1 MIETIKQNPH
11 FLNKNLYATLT
22 SSSIS
27 RSSCIDENSVQR
39 AQKLLTEMT
48 LQEKLGQ
55 LNQVNSSGNHVSH
68 DLAGQIQAGMIG
80 SVINENKADIIAQM
94 QSIAVNESRLG
105 IPLLIGRDVIH
116 GFSTIF
122 PLPIAMASSFDPSVA
137 ETAARISSIEAAQ
150 IGINWTFSPM
160 IDISRD
166 ARWGRIAESFGEDP
180 VLCSAMTV
188 GMVKGYQTDSLANDT
203 AIAACA
209 KHFVGYGASEA
220 GRDYNTTNLSNH
232 DLRNVYMPPFK
243 AASDIGVASIM
254 TSFSDVNGVP
264 VSGNQCLLTEV
275 LREQWQF
282 DGVVVSDWESVSQL
296 IIHGLA
302 EDMYHAAYLGL
313 NAGVDIEMVSA
324 TFIEH
329 GQALVNNEHIAES
342 HINDAVLRVLS
353 LKFALGLFDLDVTQ
367 VPVLKDIS
375 SDALDAAYQAAIKSC
390 VLLKNE
396 HKALPLKLDETNNLA
411 LIGCLA
417 EDEYEML
424 GTWIFDGDPGKSV
437 TLKEALEVEC
447 DARNVSLTFERVFQN
462 SRDHSHDHFEQAT
475 RLVENAC
482 QAIVVVGEESIL
494 SGEAHC
500 RADISLPGAQVA
512 LIEQLAKTNT
522 KVTLVVMAGRP
533 VILTDVVDK
542 VEAILYAWHPGSM
555 GGKAITDLLLGT
567 INPSAKLPVS
577 FLRHV
582 GQTPLYY
589 GIKNTG
595 RPVSEHTHVFM
606 DDFPDRAP
614 QTSLGMSSSHI
625 DQHFTPLFPF
635 GYGLS
640 YSDIDYSVLKISHTN
655 FNQHDKL
662 EAQVTLTNNSEFN
675 AIEIVQLYIHD
686 PVASLTRPVKEL
698 KQFKRVELLAG
709 ESKEICFELSLQDLA
724 FYRDDGEQILED
736 GSFTVFV
743 GANSATENSATMILG
758 LIR

>member
-1 MIETIKQNPH
+1 MIDTIKQNPH
-11 FLNKNLYATLT
+11 FPNKNLYATLT
-22 SSSIS
+22 SSSLS
-27 RSSCIDENSVQR
+27 RRSCIDETSVQR
-39 AQKLLTEMT
+39 AQNLLAEMT

-55 LNQVNSSGNHVSH
+55 LNQVNSSVNHVSH
-68 DLAGQIQAGMIG
+68 DLAGQIQAGMVG

-137 ETAARISSIEAAQ
+137 ELAARISSIEAAQ

-188 GMVKGYQTDSLANDT
+188 SMVRGYQTDSLSNEN

-220 GRDYNTTNLSNH
+220 GRDYNTTNLSDH

-243 AASDIGVASIM
+243 AASDSGVASIM

-264 VSGNQCLLTEV
+264 VSGNKWLLTEV
-275 LREQWQF
+275 LRDQWQF

-296 IIHGLA
+296 IVHGLA

-313 NAGVDIEMVSA
+313 SSGVDIEMVSA

-329 GQALVNNEHIAES
+329 GQALVNSEHIAETQ
-342 HINDAVLRVLS
+342 INEAVLRVLS
-353 LKFALGLFDLDVTQ
+353 LKFALGLFDKDVTQ
-367 VPVLKDIS
+367 VPVVEDIS
-375 SDALDAAYQAAIKSC
+375 SDALDASYQVATKSC

-396 HKALPLKLDETNNLA
+396 NKALPLNLDATKHLA

-424 GTWIFDGDPGKSV
+424 GTWIFDGDPGKAI
-437 TLKEALEVEC
+437 TIKEALEVEC
-447 DARNVSLTFERVFQN
+447 EARNLSFTFERVFQN
-462 SRDHSHDHFEQAT
+462 SRDHSQAHFEHAT

-482 QAIVVVGEESIL
+482 HAIVVVGEESIL

-500 RADISLPGAQVA
+500 RADISLPGAQLA
-512 LIEQLAKTNT
+512 LIERLAPTNT
-522 KVTLVVMAGRP
+522 KITLVVMAGRP

-542 VEAILYAWHPGSM
+542 VEAILYAWHPGAM

-640 YSDIDYSVLKISHTN
+640 YSDITYSNLQMSHTN
-655 FNQHDKL
+655 FNQQDKL
-662 EAQVTLTNNSEFN
+662 EARVTLTNNSEVN

-698 KQFKRVELLAG
+698 KQFKRLEVLAG
-709 ESKEICFELSLQDLA
+709 ESKELCFELSLPDFA
-724 FYRDDGEQILED
+724 FYRDDGEHIVEE
-736 GSFTVFV
+736 GEFTIFV
-743 GANSATENSATMILG
+743 GASSATENSVS
-758 LIR
+758 IRLSLV